1 MNSRKNYAVII
12 LCTVT
17 ICFISTMLSTML
29 ILNYYSHVQFQILSG
44 ACRVLTEENVLDSNT
59 LMKVIKEN
67 REQIILEDNGQFL
80 GKYGYESVDFMDG
93 RWEYGYLIA
102 AACFGIGILI
112 FLLTVLYWHKR
123 ERKHIKTLTDYLEKV
138 NMGGQGLLYAVQENE
153 HSRLQDEIYKT
164 VTALYQTR
172 DAAVAA
178 KKNFADNLYNIAHQ
192 LKTPITAISLLAQ
205 MMEEQYVSKYAEQI
219 RKQVGRL
226 EHLEEA
232 LLLLSRID
240 ADALI
245 LNRTKTDV
253 FTVLTLAA
261 DNLRELLLHS
271 DITADIPDM
280 GEVEIE
286 ADMEWTMEAIMNL
299 MKNCMEHSP
308 AASEIHCAYGRCPM
322 YTQVRIWDEGKGFDE
337 EDIPHLFERFYRGKN
352 AVNGGIGIG
361 LSLAKALIEM
371 QNGFISAGNLP
382 EGGAYF
388 EIRIYSH

>member
-12 LCTVT
+12 LFTVT

-102 AACFGIGILI
+102 AACFGIGISI

-232 LLLLSRID
+232 LLLLSHID
-240 ADALI
+240 
-245 LNRTKTDV
+245 
-253 FTVLTLAA
+253 
-261 DNLRELLLHS
+261 
-271 DITADIPDM
+271 
-280 GEVEIE
+280 